1 MVMNKFARGNAN
13 DMIVTLSYK
22 FCSKE
27 DFIKLFVK
35 ESEIEF
41 PNYMPDGLKDLLFDF
56 SKDAMKNVYIEE
68 TVNKKDI
75 KVNDKLIAWKLLL
88 KPELVTI
95 SSKIGL
101 PIEYCYLVLA
111 DEELDKKISDDKTLR
126 SELKMRLKQARQDF
140 ITQYKLK
147 IP

>member
-1 MVMNKFARGNAN
+1 
-13 DMIVTLSYK
+13 MIVTSSYK

-75 KVNDKLIAWKLLL
+75 KINDKLIAWKLLL

-147 IP
+147 MP

>member
-1 MVMNKFARGNAN
+1 MTVVPSSMKFQ
-13 DMIVTLSYK
+13 
-22 FCSKE
+22 SKE
-27 DFIKLFVK
+27 SFIKLFVK

-41 PNYMPDGLKDLLFDF
+41 PNYMPDSLKDLLFDF

-75 KVNDKLIAWKLLL
+75 KINDKLIAWKLLL

-101 PIEYCYLVLA
+101 PIEYCYLALA

-147 IP
+147 MP

>member
-1 MVMNKFARGNAN
+1 
-13 DMIVTLSYK
+13 MIVTSSYK
-22 FCSKE
+22 FRSKE
-27 DFIKLFVK
+27 EFIKLFVK

-41 PNYMPDGLKDLLFDF
+41 PNYMPDSLKDLLFDF

-75 KVNDKLIAWKLLL
+75 KINDKLIAWKLLL

-101 PIEYCYLVLA
+101 PIEYCYLALA

-126 SELKMRLKQARQDF
+126 SELKMRLKQARQAF

-147 IP
+147 MP

>member
-1 MVMNKFARGNAN
+1 
-13 DMIVTLSYK
+13 MIIVKDFKLK
-22 FCSKE
+22 SKE
-27 DFIKLFVK
+27 DFIKSFIK

-75 KVNDKLIAWKLLL
+75 KINDKLIAWKLLL

-101 PIEYCYLVLA
+101 PIEYCYLALA
-111 DEELDKKISDDKTLR
+111 DEELDKKISDDKTLC

-147 IP
+147 MP